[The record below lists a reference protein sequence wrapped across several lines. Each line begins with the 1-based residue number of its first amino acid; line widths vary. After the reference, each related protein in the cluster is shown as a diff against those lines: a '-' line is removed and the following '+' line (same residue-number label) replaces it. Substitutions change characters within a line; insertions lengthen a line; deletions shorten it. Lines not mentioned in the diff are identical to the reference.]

1 MKLRRSWRRFVPR
14 TLLAQTVA
22 LLFAAVLGAQ
32 TAGWLLYMNER
43 EFAARKVHLDQ
54 TMSRIAAAVRLVGAV
69 PPDIRTDAL
78 QASSSKE
85 FKFWFTSKPE
95 TDGKEISEEA
105 AQSRNRLAAALGQ
118 PAETVLLHLQRADA
132 PPASTYP
139 PGFTDAAVMASV
151 QLADGHWL
159 NAATFRYTRP
169 PGWVEAALASL
180 AATLIATAI
189 AGAVLARRIARPL
202 RALATAAERLG
213 RGEFIPPLEHA
224 RGPDEVRRAALAFNR
239 MGERLR
245 RFVQDRTRMLAAI
258 SHDLR
263 TPITSLRLRAE
274 LIEDAETRT
283 KMLETLEELAATAE
297 AALAFAREEAGEDTR
312 LVDVSS
318 LVESICEDIA
328 ELSDALVLFRPSE
341 KLPYA
346 CRSASLRRAVRN
358 LVENAVAYG
367 GSAHVALESD
377 RQDIKIIVEDN
388 GPGVPDADVDRI
400 FEPFVRLET
409 SRNRRTGGVGL
420 GLSIART
427 IVRAHGGDIL
437 LANRQEGGL
446 RATIV
451 LPRHEGTNDA
461 REDMRAEPVTA
472 PPTAR
477 LSAAEI
483 AASASLRRRKAHS

>member
-1 MKLRRSWRRFVPR
+1 MNLRRSWRRFVPR

-22 LLFAAVLGAQ
+22 LLFTAVLGAQ
-32 TAGWLLYMNER
+32 TAGWLLYMNDR
-43 EFAARKVHLDQ
+43 EFAAHKLHLDW
-54 TMSRIAAAVRLVGAV
+54 TLSRIAAAVRLVGAV
-69 PPDIRTDAL
+69 PPDLRNDAL
-78 QASSSKE
+78 KASSSKE

-95 TDGKEISEEA
+95 ADGREMSEEA
-105 AQSRNRLAAALGQ
+105 TQLRNRLAAALGQ
-118 PAETVLLHLQRADA
+118 PADTVLLHFQRAEGSR
-132 PPASTYP
+132 ASTYP
-139 PGFTDAAVMASV
+139 PGFTEAAVMASV
-151 QLADGHWL
+151 HLADGHWL

-169 PGWVEAALASL
+169 PGWLEAALASL

-189 AGAVLARRIARPL
+189 AGVVLSRRIARPL
-202 RALATAAERLG
+202 RSLATAAEQLG
-213 RGEFIPPLEHA
+213 RGECTPALEHT

-274 LIEDAETRT
+274 LIEDVETRT
-283 KMLETLEELAATAE
+283 KMLETLEELAAMAE
-297 AALAFAREEAGEDTR
+297 ATLAFAREEAGEETR
-312 LVDVSS
+312 LVDLSS
-318 LVESICEDIA
+318 LVESVCEDIA
-328 ELSDALVLFRPSE
+328 ELVDAPVLFRQAE

-346 CRSASLRRAVRN
+346 CRSTSLRRAVRN

-367 GSAHVALESD
+367 GGAHIALEWD
-377 RQDIKIIVEDN
+377 RQDIKIIVEDD
-388 GPGVPDADVDRI
+388 GPGVPAGDLDRI

-437 LANRQEGGL
+437 LANRQQGGL
-446 RATIV
+446 QATIV
-451 LPRHEGTNDA
+451 LPRHDGTNEA
-461 REDMRAEPVTA
+461 RENTRPDPIMTPAIARAPASEVA
-472 PPTAR
+472 AAAGLQGRTAR
-477 LSAAEI
+477 P
-483 AASASLRRRKAHS
+483 

>member
-1 MKLRRSWRRFVPR
+1 MKLRGSWRRFLPR

-69 PPDIRTDAL
+69 PPAIRNDAL

-85 FKFWFTSKPE
+85 FKFWFTSRPE
-95 TDGKEISEEA
+95 ADGKEISEEA
-105 AQSRNRLAAALGQ
+105 TQLRNRLALTLSQ

-139 PGFTDAAVMASV
+139 PGFADAAVMASV
-151 QLADGHWL
+151 RLADGHWL

-169 PGWVEAALASL
+169 PGWGEAALASV

-189 AGAVLARRIARPL
+189 AGAVLARRIAHPL
-202 RALATAAERLG
+202 RSLATAAERLG
-213 RGEFIPPLEHA
+213 RGESVPALEHT
-224 RGPDEVRRAALAFNR
+224 RGPDEVRRAALAFNQ

-274 LIEDAETRT
+274 LIDDAETRT

-297 AALAFAREEAGEDTR
+297 AALAFAREEAGEETR
-312 LVDVSS
+312 LVDLSS
-318 LVESICEDIA
+318 LVECICEDIA
-328 ELSDALVLFRPSE
+328 ELGAAPVLFRPSE

-367 GSAHVALESD
+367 GGAHVALEWD
-377 RQDIKIIVEDN
+377 RQDIKIIVEDD
-388 GPGVPDADVDRI
+388 GPGVPDGDVDRI
-400 FEPFVRLET
+400 FEPFVRLEA

-437 LANRQEGGL
+437 LANRQEGGF

-451 LPRHEGTNDA
+451 LPRHDGTHEAQETTRTDPIETRPSA
-461 REDMRAEPVTA
+461 RSPAAEVA
-472 PPTAR
+472 
-477 LSAAEI
+477 LSATLRQK
-483 AASASLRRRKAHS
+483 SARS